1 MKEVNYWQKFLET
14 GKIDDYLYY
23 LKQKQTKESV
33 KEGDHSGAGFM
44 QRYRDNI
51 EGGTFRGI

>member
-14 GKIDDYLYY
+14 GKVNDYLFY
-23 LKQKQTKESV
+23 LRQKQATETV
-33 KEGDHSGAGFM
+33 KEGDHSGAGSM
-44 QRYRDNI
+44 QCYMDNI

>member
-14 GKIDDYLYY
+14 GKVNDYLFY
-23 LKQKQTKESV
+23 LRQKQAKEPV
-33 KEGDHSGAGFM
+33 KEGDHSGAGSM
-44 QRYRDNI
+44 QCYRDNI